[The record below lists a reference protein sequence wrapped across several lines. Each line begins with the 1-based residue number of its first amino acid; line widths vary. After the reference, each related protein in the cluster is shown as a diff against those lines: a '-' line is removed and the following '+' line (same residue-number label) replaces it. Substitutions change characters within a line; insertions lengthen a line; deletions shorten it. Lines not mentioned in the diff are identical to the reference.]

1 MRMINDEQAVTV
13 TIETI
18 LLFSI
23 TVMLLG
29 MVMLSFQSINDQ
41 ASETVMREQY
51 ASIGNDVA
59 SKILDM
65 DKEVKASL
73 SQGSIVSIENEINLY
88 STVANKKYFVELEEG
103 NVIVQTIDSPKVTVK
118 VPFNPDINVV
128 SGSRLY
134 SMASEHAI
142 VYDPNGQ
149 IMFKNGGVAATVDNQ
164 WPEIVIIYPFSM
176 STIDGTTEI
185 KVDVWDDIEVAKV
198 EYYIGKSYETYEA
211 FPFTWEWDTTTIS
224 DGTYTITA
232 LAYDRAGHYSY
243 DTSTY
248 IVDNGLDLEA
258 PTAEIISPANGSSI
272 DFNPP
277 TIKAVVSDNLA
288 IDNSSIKL
296 WLDTVD
302 VTANAT
308 ITNTTIREY
317 TIEYIPPDSL
327 TEGTTY
333 YVELYAEELF
343 YGSGNEYNKNVTLR
357 WNFTIEAIPNTANPT
372 ANINFPLRDDQLVA
386 GEHIRVQYYA
396 SDTDSG
402 IDYLVINVTD
412 NQSNVYERRENVSTY
427 PSVIYSVSTSWQ
439 FSQVYELG
447 KTYTYNV
454 TVYDRAG
461 NSYNPG
467 QLGPFTLLTGEASH
481 LIVNYN
487 DFNTVDEEV
496 EFYIHSSGLDIDING
511 LDVTFSQGKL
521 EEIYFGG
528 VLHASPQP
536 NKANPPIAEATFA
549 NYRVP
554 TTDTSLKLVFSKVF
568 LAADNPLFITIY
580 FKDGTSKNLDII
592 LNPTP

>member
-29 MVMLSFQSINDQ
+29 MVMLSFQSINIQ
-41 ASETVMREQY
+41 ASETVMRELY
-51 ASIGNDVA
+51 TSIGNDIA

-73 SQGSIVSIENEINLY
+73 SQGSVVSIENEIDLY
-88 STVANKKYFVELEEG
+88 SSVANKPYLVELEGG
-103 NVIVQTIDSPKVTVK
+103 NVIVQTIGSPKVTVK

-128 SGSRLY
+128 PGSTLY
-134 SMASEHAI
+134 STSDEHVI

-164 WPEIVIIYPFSM
+164 WPEVAIVYPFSM

-198 EYYIGKSYETYEA
+198 EYYIDGSYETQKA

-232 LAYDRAGHYSY
+232 LAYDRVGHYSY
-243 DTSTY
+243 DTNTY
-248 IVDNGLDLEA
+248 ILDNGLDMEA
-258 PTAEIISPANGSSI
+258 PTAEIISPANGSST

-277 TIKAVVSDNLA
+277 IIKAVVSDNYG
-288 IDNSSIKL
+288 IDNSSIEL
-296 WLDTVD
+296 WLDTVN

-317 TIEYIPPDSL
+317 TIEYIPPASL
-327 TEGTTY
+327 PESTY
-333 YVELYAEELF
+333 DVELYAEELF
-343 YGSGNEYNKNVTLR
+343 YGSGNPLNQNVTLR
-357 WNFTIEAIPNTANPT
+357 WNFTIEPIPNTADPT
-372 ANINFPLRDDQLVA
+372 TNINFPLRDDHLVS
-386 GEHIRVQYYA
+386 GEHITVSYDA

-402 IDYLVINVTD
+402 IDYLIINVTD

-427 PSVIYSVSTSWQ
+427 PTVIYSVSSSWQ

-467 QLGPFTLLTGEASH
+467 QLGPFTVLTGEASH

-487 DFNTVDEEV
+487 DFNTVDKEV
-496 EFYIHSSGLDIDING
+496 EFYIHSSGSDIDIDG
-511 LDVTFSQGKL
+511 IDVTFSQGKL

-528 VLHASPQP
+528 VLHGSPGAGKPLAQV
-536 NKANPPIAEATFA
+536 TFA
-549 NYRVP
+549 YYRVP
-554 TTDTSLKLVFSKVF
+554 TIDTSLKLVFSKVF

-580 FKDGTSKNLDII
+580 FKDGTSINLDIT

>member
-29 MVMLSFQSINDQ
+29 MVLLSFQSINSQ
-41 ASETVMREQY
+41 ASETVMRELY
-51 ASIGNDVA
+51 ASIGNDIA

-73 SQGSIVSIENEINLY
+73 SQGSIVSIENEIDLY
-88 STVANKKYFVELEEG
+88 STVANKPYLVELGEG
-103 NVIVQTIDSPKVTVK
+103 TVIVRTIGSPEVTVK
-118 VPFNPDINVV
+118 VPFNPDINIVA
-128 SGSRLY
+128 GSTLY
-134 SMASEHAI
+134 STADEHVI
-142 VYDPNGQ
+142 VYDANGQ

-164 WPEIVIIYPFSM
+164 WPEIAIVYPFSM

-185 KVDVWDDIEVAKV
+185 KVGVWDDIEVAKV
-198 EYYIGKSYETYEA
+198 EYYIDGSYETFEA
-211 FPFTWEWDTTTIS
+211 APFTWKWDTTTIS

-243 DTSTY
+243 DTNTY

-258 PTAEIISPANGSSI
+258 PTAEIISPANGSST

-277 TIKAVVSDNLA
+277 TIKAVISDNLA
-288 IDNSSIKL
+288 IDNSSIEL

-308 ITNTTIREY
+308 ITNITIREY
-317 TIEYIPPDSL
+317 TIEYIPPANLSES
-327 TEGTTY
+327 THN
-333 YVELYAEELF
+333 VELYAEELF
-343 YGSGNEYNKNVTLR
+343 YGSGNPLNQNVTLR
-357 WNFTIEAIPNTANPT
+357 WNFTIEQIPNTADPT
-372 ANINFPLRDDQLVA
+372 VNVNFPLRDDHLVA
-386 GEHIRVQYYA
+386 GEYITVSYVA

-402 IDYLVINVTD
+402 IDYLIINVTD
-412 NQSNVYERRENVSTY
+412 NQSNVSERRENVSIY
-427 PSVIYSVSTSWQ
+427 PTVIYSVSSSWQ
-439 FSQVYELG
+439 FLQVYELG

-467 QLGPFTLLTGEASH
+467 QLGPFKVLTGEASY

-487 DFNTVDEEV
+487 DFNTVGEEV
-496 EFYIHSSGLDIDING
+496 EFYIHSSGPDIDIDG
-511 LDVTFSQGKL
+511 MDVTFSQGKL
-521 EEIYFGG
+521 EKIYFGG
-528 VLHASPQP
+528 VLHASPSAGKP
-536 NKANPPIAEATFA
+536 LAEVTFA

-554 TTDTSLKLVFSKVF
+554 TADTSLKLVFSKVF
-568 LAADNPLFITIY
+568 VAADNPLFITIY
-580 FKDGTSKNLDII
+580 FKDGTSKNLDIV
-592 LNPTP
+592 LNPTLS

>member
-29 MVMLSFQSINDQ
+29 MVMLSFQSINIQ
-41 ASETVMREQY
+41 ASETVMRELY
-51 ASIGNDVA
+51 TSIGNDIA

-73 SQGSIVSIENEINLY
+73 SQGSVVSIENEIDLY
-88 STVANKKYFVELEEG
+88 SSVANKPYLVELEGG
-103 NVIVQTIDSPKVTVK
+103 NVIVQTIGSPKVTVK

-128 SGSRLY
+128 PGSTLY
-134 SMASEHAI
+134 STSDEHVI

-164 WPEIVIIYPFSM
+164 WPEVAIVYPFSM

-198 EYYIGKSYETYEA
+198 EYYIDGSYETQKA

-232 LAYDRAGHYSY
+232 LAYDRVGHYSY
-243 DTSTY
+243 DTNTY
-248 IVDNGLDLEA
+248 ILDNGLDMEA
-258 PTAEIISPANGSSI
+258 PTAEIISPANGSST

-277 TIKAVVSDNLA
+277 IIKAVVSDNYG
-288 IDNSSIKL
+288 IDNSSIEL
-296 WLDTVD
+296 WLDTVN

-317 TIEYIPPDSL
+317 TIEYIPPASL
-327 TEGTTY
+327 PESTY
-333 YVELYAEELF
+333 DVELYAEELF
-343 YGSGNEYNKNVTLR
+343 YGSGNPLNQNVTLR
-357 WNFTIEAIPNTANPT
+357 WNFTIEPIPNTADPT
-372 ANINFPLRDDQLVA
+372 ANINFPLRDDHLVS
-386 GEHIRVQYYA
+386 GEHITVSYDA

-402 IDYLVINVTD
+402 IDYLIINVTD

-427 PSVIYSVSTSWQ
+427 PTVIYSVSSSWQ

-467 QLGPFTLLTGEASH
+467 QLGPFTVLTGEASH

-487 DFNTVDEEV
+487 DFNTVDKEV
-496 EFYIHSSGLDIDING
+496 EFYIRSSGSDIDIDG
-511 LDVTFSQGKL
+511 IDVTFSQGKL

-528 VLHASPQP
+528 VLHGSPGAGKPLAQV
-536 NKANPPIAEATFA
+536 TFA

-554 TTDTSLKLVFSKVF
+554 TIDTSLKLVFSKVF

-580 FKDGTSKNLDII
+580 FKDGTSINLDIT

>member
-23 TVMLLG
+23 TVILLG
-29 MVMLSFQSINDQ
+29 MVLLSFQSINNQ
-41 ASETVMREQY
+41 ASKTVMKEQY
-51 ASIGNDVA
+51 ASIGNDIA

-73 SQGSIVSIENEINLY
+73 SQGSVVKIENEMDLY
-88 STVANKKYFVELEEG
+88 SRVANKPYLVELEEG
-103 NVIVQTIDSPKVTVK
+103 NVIVQTIGSPEVTVK
-118 VPFNPDINVV
+118 VPFNPDINVLT
-128 SGSRLY
+128 GSTLY
-134 SMASEHAI
+134 STSGEHVI
-142 VYDPNGQ
+142 VYDTNGK

-164 WPEIVIIYPFSM
+164 WPEVAIIYPFSM
-176 STIDGTTEI
+176 ENIDGTTEI

-198 EYYIGKSYETYEA
+198 EYYIDGNYVTFTS
-211 FPFTWEWDTTTIS
+211 FPFTWEWDTTTVS

-232 LAYDRAGHYSY
+232 LAYDRVGHYSY
-243 DTSTY
+243 ETNTY

-258 PTAEIISPANGSSI
+258 PTAEIIHPVNGSST

-277 TIKAVVSDNLA
+277 TIKAVISDNIA
-288 IDNSSIKL
+288 VDNSSIKL
-296 WLDTVD
+296 WVDTVD

-308 ITNTTIREY
+308 ITNTTIRKY
-317 TIEYIPPDSL
+317 TIEYIPSASL
-327 TEGTTY
+327 SEGTHN
-333 YVELYAEELF
+333 VELFAEELF
-343 YGSGNEYNKNVTLR
+343 YGSGHSDNKNVTLM

-372 ANINFPLRDDQLVA
+372 CNINFPLRDDHLVA
-386 GEHIRVQYYA
+386 GEHITVTYDV

-427 PSVIYSVSTSWQ
+427 PTVIYSVRSSWE
-439 FSQVYELG
+439 FLKVYELY
-447 KTYTYNV
+447 KKYTFNV

-467 QLGPFTLLTGEASH
+467 QMGPFTVLTGEASH

-487 DFNTVDEEV
+487 DINTDSKEV
-496 EFYIHSSGLDIDING
+496 EFYIHSSGQDIDING

-521 EEIYFGG
+521 ETIYFGE
-528 VLHASPQP
+528 LYASPDP
-536 NKANPPIAEATFA
+536 GKNLAPLAEVTFT

-554 TTDTSLKLVFSKVF
+554 TTDTSLRLVFSKNF
-568 LAADNPLFITIY
+568 LTADNPLFITIY
-580 FKDGTSKNLDII
+580 FKDGTSINLDIT
-592 LNPTP
+592 LKPTPL

>member
-1 MRMINDEQAVTV
+1 MRMINDEQAVSV

-23 TVMLLG
+23 TVILLG
-29 MVMLSFQSINDQ
+29 MVLMSFQSINER
-41 ASETVMREQY
+41 ASGTVMREMY
-51 ASIGNDVA
+51 GSIGNDIA

-88 STVANKKYFVELEEG
+88 STVANKPYLVELDKG
-103 NVIVQTIDSPKVTVK
+103 NVIVRTIGSPEVTVK
-118 VPFNPDINVV
+118 VPFNPEINVV
-128 SGSRLY
+128 PGSTLY
-134 SMASEHAI
+134 SMSGEHVI
-142 VYDPNGQ
+142 VYDANGQ

-164 WPEIVIIYPFSM
+164 WPEVAIIYPFSM

-198 EYYIGKSYETYEA
+198 EYYIDGSYETFKA
-211 FPFTWEWDTTTIS
+211 SPFTWEWDTTTIS
-224 DGTYTITA
+224 DDTYTITA
-232 LAYDRAGHYSY
+232 LAYDRAGHYNY
-243 DTSTY
+243 DTNTY
-248 IVDNGLDLEA
+248 IVDNGYDLEA
-258 PTAEIISPANGSSI
+258 PTEEIISPANGSST

-277 TIKAVVSDNLA
+277 TIKTVVRDNIA
-288 IDNSSIKL
+288 IDNSSIEL

-317 TIEYIPPDSL
+317 TIEYIPPANLS
-327 TEGTTY
+327 EGTHN
-333 YVELYAEELF
+333 VELYAEELF
-343 YGSGNEYNKNVTLR
+343 YGSGHEDNKNVTLR
-357 WNFTIEAIPNTANPT
+357 WNFTIEQIPNTANPT
-372 ANINFPLRDDQLVA
+372 ANINFPIRDDHLVA
-386 GEHIRVQYYA
+386 GEHITVSYDA

-402 IDYLVINVTD
+402 IDYLIINVTD
-412 NQSNVYERRENVSTY
+412 NQSNVPPRRENVSIY
-427 PSVIYSVSTSWQ
+427 PTVIYSVSSSWQ
-439 FSQVYELG
+439 FLQVYELG

-467 QLGPFTLLTGEASH
+467 QLGPFTVLTGEASYF
-481 LIVNYN
+481 IVNYS
-487 DFNTVDEEV
+487 DFNTDSKEV
-496 EFYIHSSGLDIDING
+496 EFYIHSSGPDIDING
-511 LDVTFSQGKL
+511 LDVTFYQGKL

-528 VLHASPQP
+528 VLHASPSAGKP
-536 NKANPPIAEATFA
+536 LAEVTFA

-568 LAADNPLFITIY
+568 VAADDPLFITIY
-580 FKDGTSKNLDII
+580 FKDGTSKNLDIV
-592 LNPTP
+592 LNPTPS

>member
-1 MRMINDEQAVTV
+1 MRMIHDEQAVTV

-29 MVMLSFQSINDQ
+29 MVLLSFQSINEQ
-41 ASETVMREQY
+41 ASETVMREMY
-51 ASIGNDVA
+51 GSIGNDIA

-73 SQGSIVSIENEINLY
+73 SQGSIVSIENEIDLY
-88 STVANKKYFVELEEG
+88 PTVANKPYLVELDKG
-103 NVIVQTIDSPKVTVK
+103 NVIVQTIGSPEVTVK

-128 SGSRLY
+128 PGSSLY
-134 SMASEHAI
+134 STTGEHVI
-142 VYDPNGQ
+142 IYDANGQ
-149 IMFKNGGVAATVDNQ
+149 IMFKNSGVAATVDNQ
-164 WPEIVIIYPFSM
+164 WPEVAIVYPFSM
-176 STIDGTTEI
+176 STIDNTTEI

-198 EYYIGKSYETYEA
+198 EYYIDGNYETYKA
-211 FPFTWEWDTTTIS
+211 FPFTWKWDTTTIS

-243 DTSTY
+243 ETNTY

-258 PTAEIISPANGSSI
+258 PTAEIISPANGSST

-277 TIKAVVSDNLA
+277 TIKAVVSDNIA
-288 IDNSSIKL
+288 IDNSSIEL
-296 WLDTVD
+296 WLDSVD

-317 TIEYIPPDSL
+317 TIEYIPPANL
-327 TEGTTY
+327 TESTY
-333 YVELYAEELF
+333 DVELYAEELF
-343 YGSGNEYNKNVTLR
+343 YGSGNSLNKNVTLR
-357 WNFTIEAIPNTANPT
+357 WNFTIEAIPNTADPT
-372 ANINFPLRDDQLVA
+372 ANFNFPLRDDHLVA
-386 GEHIRVQYYA
+386 GEYITVSYDA

-402 IDYLVINVTD
+402 IDYLIINVTY
-412 NQSNVYERRENVSTY
+412 NQSNVSERRENVSMY
-427 PSVIYSVSTSWQ
+427 PTVIYSVSSSWQ
-439 FSQVYELG
+439 FLEVYELG
-447 KTYTYNV
+447 KTYTYNF

-467 QLGPFTLLTGEASH
+467 QMGPFTVLTGEASH
-481 LIVNYN
+481 LIVNYS
-487 DFNTVDEEV
+487 DFNTDSKEV
-496 EFYIHSSGLDIDING
+496 EFYIHSSGPDIDIDG
-511 LDVTFSQGKL
+511 MDVTFSQGKL

-528 VLHASPQP
+528 VLHASPSAVKP
-536 NKANPPIAEATFA
+536 LAEVTFA

-554 TTDTSLKLVFSKVF
+554 TTDTSLKLVFSFVF
-568 LAADNPLFITIY
+568 LAADDPLFITIY
-580 FKDGTSKNLDII
+580 FKDGTSKNLDIT

>member
-29 MVMLSFQSINDQ
+29 MVMLSFQSINIQ
-41 ASETVMREQY
+41 ASETVMRELY
-51 ASIGNDVA
+51 TSIGNDIA

-73 SQGSIVSIENEINLY
+73 SQGSVVSIENEMDLY
-88 STVANKKYFVELEEG
+88 SSVANKPYLVELDKG
-103 NVIVQTIDSPKVTVK
+103 NVIVQTIGSPKVTVK

-128 SGSRLY
+128 PGSTLY
-134 SMASEHAI
+134 STSDEHVI

-164 WPEIVIIYPFSM
+164 WPEVAIVYPFSM
-176 STIDGTTEI
+176 SNIDGTTEI
-185 KVDVWDDIEVAKV
+185 KVDVWDDIEVSKV
-198 EYYIGKSYETYEA
+198 EYYIDGSYETQKA

-243 DTSTY
+243 DTNTY
-248 IVDNGLDLEA
+248 FVDNGLDLEA
-258 PTAEIISPANGSSI
+258 PTAEIISPANGSST

-277 TIKAVVSDNLA
+277 TIKAVVRDNRA
-288 IDNSSIKL
+288 IDNSSIEL
-296 WLDTVD
+296 WLDTVN

-317 TIEYIPPDSL
+317 TIEYIPPASL
-327 TEGTTY
+327 PESTY
-333 YVELYAEELF
+333 DVELYAEELY
-343 YGSGNEYNKNVTLR
+343 YGSGEEENKNVTLW
-357 WNFTIEAIPNTANPT
+357 WNFTIEAIPNTTNPT
-372 ANINFPLRDDQLVA
+372 ANINFPLRDDHLVS
-386 GEHIRVQYYA
+386 GEYIAVSYDA

-402 IDYLVINVTD
+402 IDYLIINVTD

-427 PSVIYSVSTSWQ
+427 PTVIYSVSSSWQ

-461 NSYNPG
+461 DSYNPG
-467 QLGPFTLLTGEASH
+467 QLGPFKVLTGQAAN
-481 LIVNYN
+481 LV
-487 DFNTVDEEV
+487 VDHTDTNSGDKIIT
-496 EFYIHSSGLDIDING
+496 FTIRSSGPDIDISG
-511 LDVTFSQGKL
+511 MDVSSTVSKKLTKITFGVTDWWSSTSGEATPYEVTFGSL
-521 EEIYFGG
+521 
-528 VLHASPQP
+528 
-536 NKANPPIAEATFA
+536 
-549 NYRVP
+549 YRVP
-554 TTDTSLKLVFSKVF
+554 TTDTTTTLTFNSDPGNVQ
-568 LAADNPLFITIY
+568 ITIR
-580 FKDGTSKNLDII
+580 FDDGTTKDVSITNI
-592 LNPTP
+592 

>member
-29 MVMLSFQSINDQ
+29 MVLLSFQSINEQ
-41 ASETVMREQY
+41 ASETVMREMY
-51 ASIGNDVA
+51 GSIGNDIA

-88 STVANKKYFVELEEG
+88 PTVANKPYLVELDKG
-103 NVIVQTIDSPKVTVK
+103 NVIVQTIGSPEVTVK

-128 SGSRLY
+128 PGSLLY
-134 SMASEHAI
+134 STSGEFVI
-142 VYDPNGQ
+142 LYDANGQ

-164 WPEIVIIYPFSM
+164 WPEVAIVYPFSM
-176 STIDGTTEI
+176 STIYNTTEI

-198 EYYIGKSYETYEA
+198 EYYIDGSYETFKA
-211 FPFTWEWDTTTIS
+211 SPFTWEWDTTTIS

-243 DTSTY
+243 DTNTY
-248 IVDNGLDLEA
+248 VLDNGLDLVA
-258 PTAEIISPANGSSI
+258 PEAEIISPDNGSST

-288 IDNSSIKL
+288 IDNSSIEL
-296 WLDTVD
+296 WLDSVD

-317 TIEYIPPDSL
+317 TIKYIPPANLSES
-327 TEGTTY
+327 TH

-343 YGSGNEYNKNVTLR
+343 YGSGNSLNQNVTLS
-357 WNFTIEAIPNTANPT
+357 WNFTIEPIPNTVNPT
-372 ANINFPLRDDQLVA
+372 ANINFPLRDDHLFA
-386 GEHIRVQYYA
+386 GEDITVSYDA

-402 IDYLVINVTD
+402 IDYMIINVTD
-412 NQSNVYERRENVSTY
+412 NQSNVYEGRENVSTY
-427 PSVIYSVSTSWQ
+427 QNVEYDVSNTYP
-439 FSQVYELG
+439 FGQVYELG
-447 KTYTYNV
+447 KTYTYNI

-467 QLGPFTLLTGEASH
+467 QMGPFTVLTGEASDF
-481 LIVNYN
+481 IVNYS

-496 EFYIHSSGLDIDING
+496 EFYIHSNGTDIDING
-511 LDVTFSQGKL
+511 MNVTISDGKL
-521 EEIYFGG
+521 EKIYFGG
-528 VLHASPQP
+528 VEKSSPGAGKP
-536 NKANPPIAEATFA
+536 FAVVTFT

-568 LAADNPLFITIY
+568 VAPDKKLFITIY

-592 LNPTP
+592 LNPIP